1 MIILCCL
8 RRGDIDG
15 GTLSYTDWLKRK
27 TDESAHN
34 EVLAFLTVILGINIT
49 LGGLIVTIIM
59 IGGPN
64 FFVFLTQ
71 RPIDLSVALGPVL
84 TFVGFFITSV
94 GFVLTFYHDRKR
106 AWYQG
111 EIQKSSIYEK
121 KKSGAK
127 TPEEVLQEYIHRKQS

>member
-1 MIILCCL
+1 
-8 RRGDIDG
+8 
-15 GTLSYTDWLKRK
+15 LSYTDWLNRK
-27 TDESAHN
+27 ADESAHN
-34 EVLAFLTVILGINIT
+34 EVLAFLTVVLGINIAV
-49 LGGLIVTIIM
+49 GGLIVTIIM

-64 FFVFLTQ
+64 YFAFLTR

-111 EIQKSSIYEK
+111 ELEKSSIYEK

-127 TPEEVLQEYIHRKQS
+127 TAEEVLQEYVHQKES